1 MTAKWEKQSGSLGV
15 LTYEAPAEAFDKA
28 VDQAFKKVVK
38 TLNTPGFRKG
48 KMPRAMFNKMYG
60 EEALYQDA
68 LDILYK
74 DTIEQAV
81 VESGME
87 PIALDNIDVE
97 TLEKG
102 KPVAFKVTFVIEP
115 EAELGEYKGLE
126 YTAVE
131 TNVSDE
137 DVDAE
142 LKTLQERG
150 AELVVKEDGAIEEGD
165 TVVFDFAGFKGEE
178 QFEGGTAEN
187 YTLVI
192 GSGNFIPGF
201 EEQMI
206 GLKAGDQKDLDV
218 TFPAEYH
225 AEDLAGEAVT
235 FKVTIHEI
243 KSQELP
249 ELNDEF
255 AKDMDEEVSSLDEL
269 KAKIRTRLENSR
281 KQEADASMRDELVE
295 AATKNAKV
303 DLPEVMVENEVER
316 MIQEFTQRI
325 QSQGINLD
333 MYFQLTGSTEEA
345 MREEMKEQAEE
356 RVKARLVLKQIV
368 TEEKIEV
375 TEEEAKAELASMS
388 ELYNIPADQLET
400 MLAPQGGLDTLKGDL
415 QFRKAIDVL
424 VDNAKAK

>member
-48 KMPRAMFNKMYG
+48 KMPRTMFNKMYG

-68 LDILYK
+68 LDILYQ
-74 DTIEQAV
+74 DTIEGAV
-81 VESGME
+81 VESGIE
-87 PIALDNIDVE
+87 PIALENIDVE

-102 KPVAFKVTFVIEP
+102 KPVEFKITFVIEP
-115 EAELGEYKGLE
+115 KATLGEYKGLE

-131 TNVSDE
+131 TDVTDE

-142 LKTLQERG
+142 LKTMQERG
-150 AELVVKEDGAIEEGD
+150 AELVVKEDGVIENGD
-165 TVVFDFAGFKGEE
+165 TVVFDFAGFDGDN
-178 QFEGGTAEN
+178 QFDGGTAEN
-187 YTLVI
+187 YSLVI

-201 EEQMI
+201 EEQMV
-206 GLKAGDQKDLDV
+206 GLKTGEQKDIDV
-218 TFPAEYH
+218 TFPEEYH
-225 AEDLAGEAVT
+225 EASLAGKPVV
-235 FKVTIHEI
+235 FKVTIHEV
-243 KSQELP
+243 KAQELP
-249 ELNDEF
+249 ELTDEF
-255 AKDMDEEVSSLDEL
+255 AKEMDEEVSSLDEL
-269 KAKIRTRLENSR
+269 KTKIRTRLENTR

-295 AATKNAKV
+295 AATKNATV
-303 DLPEVMVENEVER
+303 DLPAVMVDNEVER
-316 MIQEFTQRI
+316 MVQEFTQRI
-325 QSQGINLD
+325 QSQGIELD
-333 MYFQLTGSTEEA
+333 MYFQLTGTTEEA
-345 MREEMKEQAEE
+345 MRTEMKEQAEE

-368 TEEKIEV
+368 ADENIEV
-375 TEEEAKAELASMS
+375 NEEEAQAELQSMS

-424 VDNAKAK
+424 VDNAKTK

>member
-74 DTIEQAV
+74 DTIEGAV
-81 VESGME
+81 VESGIE
-87 PIALDNIDVE
+87 PIALENIDVE

-102 KPVAFKVTFVIEP
+102 KPVEFKITFVIEP
-115 EAELGEYKGLE
+115 EATLGEYKGLE

-131 TNVSDE
+131 TNVTDE

-150 AELVVKEDGAIEEGD
+150 AELVVKEDGVIENGD
-165 TVVFDFAGFKGEE
+165 TVIFDFAGFDGEN
-178 QFEGGTAEN
+178 QFDGGTAEN
-187 YTLVI
+187 YSLVI

-201 EEQMI
+201 EEQMV
-206 GLKAGDQKDLDV
+206 GLKTGEQKDLEV
-218 TFPAEYH
+218 TFPEEYH
-225 AEDLAGEAVT
+225 EASLAGKPVT
-235 FKVTIHEI
+235 FKVTIHEV
-243 KSQELP
+243 KAQELP
-249 ELNDEF
+249 ELTDEF
-255 AKDMDEEVSSLDEL
+255 AKEMDEEVSSLDEL
-269 KAKIRTRLENSR
+269 KTKIRTRLENTR

-295 AATKNAKV
+295 AATKNATV

-316 MIQEFTQRI
+316 MVQEFTQRI
-325 QSQGINLD
+325 QSQGIDLN
-333 MYFQLTGSTEEA
+333 MYFQLTGTTEEA
-345 MREEMKEQAEE
+345 MRSEMKEQAEE

-368 TEEKIEV
+368 ADEKIEV
-375 TEEEAKAELASMS
+375 TDEETQTELQSMS

-400 MLAPQGGLDTLKGDL
+400 MLAPQGGLETLKGDL